1 MKLITTHINADFD
14 AFASMVAVKKLHPG
28 ALPVFPGSCELKV
41 KEFIQ
46 LYPEFAVHRLKE
58 IKSDEVKELIVVDTA
73 MPGRIGDLARFI
85 GWKNIKV
92 TVYDHHPVVGG
103 EIKAEVMVKGVNG
116 SPTGATISILV
127 KELKEKNIPISPRE
141 ATLFAIALYE
151 ETGFFSYLSTT
162 QLEFDMMSHL
172 LGCGANLNIIKDF
185 LKEGFSPEQDILFG
199 RLLASMESH
208 EIKGIPVKIAFAET
222 EQYVK
227 DIALLVH
234 KLREMGNLVVVFA
247 VVKFSDRIN
256 IIARSSIEEVNV
268 GEVVREFGGGGH
280 GSAAS
285 ATLRE
290 GGLVEV
296 KERLLAVLE
305 RKIKPFLRAKD
316 IMSSPVL
323 SIKPDISCEES
334 RKIMLRFNH
343 SSLPIVSN
351 NKLIGIVGITDLDK
365 CMQHNFNDAEVCG
378 YMKTNVLTV
387 TPDTPVT
394 DIQRLMIDENVGKV
408 PVVQADGSVAGIVTR
423 SDVLKNVNKERM
435 SDKIQQ
441 IEKALENTS
450 AEIAHTADILEER
463 LPPRILGIFK
473 TAGELADKLGMRA
486 FLVGGFVR
494 DLLLGI
500 DNFDIDVVIEGDGL
514 KYAAALAKKYKMK
527 IKVHKKFGTAVLILE
542 GKLKIDIATARV
554 EFYDYPASAPQVE
567 FSHIKYDLYRR
578 DFTINTMAIELN
590 AKEFGTLV
598 DFFGG
603 RRDLKNGEIR
613 VLHNMSFV
621 EDPTRIFRAIRF
633 EQRYGMKMEES
644 TRNFLANALEL
655 EMFERLAT
663 YKIKDEIVQ
672 ILNEDHP
679 IKALIRMQELD
690 VLRYIH
696 PSLKVTAKLK
706 ALFKEIYHSFSV
718 EVLFVEEKVER
729 WFTNFLVL
737 LDELELKECQ
747 RICDRFKLD
756 RDIMKKVVH
765 VKAREE
771 HILSALNPVKMKN
784 SAVYKELYGTSI
796 EGLLFYIAKSKSLR
810 VRQRIHLYISTLSKV
825 KVVLKGEDLKSL
837 GINPGPVFYQ
847 LFSILLDAKLD
858 GKAEDKS
865 AELAYIK
872 YLI

>member
-323 SIKPDISCEES
+323 SIKPDISCDEGGLWS
-334 RKIMLRFNH
+334 GMGCWSVARLRAGRALRTLAAFCAV
-343 SSLPIVSN
+343 SSLTTLTTLTTSWASFSASIPA
-351 NKLIGIVGITDLDK
+351 LISSGLLTLCTLLSRRSGGVGGGVGGSRG
-365 CMQHNFNDAEVCG
+365 CA
-378 YMKTNVLTV
+378 
-387 TPDTPVT
+387 
-394 DIQRLMIDENVGKV
+394 VGKLV
-408 PVVQADGSVAGIVTR
+408 PGRTRTTLLACAAWGRVLAAGFTQAFR
-423 SDVLKNVNKERM
+423 
-435 SDKIQQ
+435 
-441 IEKALENTS
+441 TS
-450 AEIAHTADILEER
+450 S
-463 LPPRILGIFK
+463 PG
-473 TAGELADKLGMRA
+473 
-486 FLVGGFVR
+486 VGFVAS
-494 DLLLGI
+494 L
-500 DNFDIDVVIEGDGL
+500 
-514 KYAAALAKKYKMK
+514 
-527 IKVHKKFGTAVLILE
+527 
-542 GKLKIDIATARV
+542 
-554 EFYDYPASAPQVE
+554 PA
-567 FSHIKYDLYRR
+567 
-578 DFTINTMAIELN
+578 FTT
-590 AKEFGTLV
+590 V
-598 DFFGG
+598 
-603 RRDLKNGEIR
+603 
-613 VLHNMSFV
+613 
-621 EDPTRIFRAIRF
+621 
-633 EQRYGMKMEES
+633 
-644 TRNFLANALEL
+644 
-655 EMFERLAT
+655 
-663 YKIKDEIVQ
+663 
-672 ILNEDHP
+672 
-679 IKALIRMQELD
+679 
-690 VLRYIH
+690 
-696 PSLKVTAKLK
+696 
-706 ALFKEIYHSFSV
+706 
-718 EVLFVEEKVER
+718 
-729 WFTNFLVL
+729 
-737 LDELELKECQ
+737 
-747 RICDRFKLD
+747 
-756 RDIMKKVVH
+756 
-765 VKAREE
+765 
-771 HILSALNPVKMKN
+771 
-784 SAVYKELYGTSI
+784 
-796 EGLLFYIAKSKSLR
+796 
-810 VRQRIHLYISTLSKV
+810 
-825 KVVLKGEDLKSL
+825 
-837 GINPGPVFYQ
+837 
-847 LFSILLDAKLD
+847 
-858 GKAEDKS
+858 
-865 AELAYIK
+865 
-872 YLI
+872 